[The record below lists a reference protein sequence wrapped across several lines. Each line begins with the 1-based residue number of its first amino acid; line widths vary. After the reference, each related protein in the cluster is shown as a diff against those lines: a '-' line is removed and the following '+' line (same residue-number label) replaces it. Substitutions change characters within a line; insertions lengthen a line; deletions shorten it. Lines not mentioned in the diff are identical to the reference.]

1 MESWDFGWTF
11 QVEPFLRRCHLNN
24 DLKEAR
30 APVSSIFRGK
40 TFKEEGIGRT
50 AAVRNSMEA
59 CAVGEAR
66 TRGGRER

>member
-1 MESWDFGWTF
+1 M
-11 QVEPFLRRCHLNN
+11 NN

-50 AAVRNSMEA
+50 AAVRNSTEA

-66 TRGGRER
+66 TRGGREC